1 MKKNTLTYIFFS
13 AENSIDNPDQRI
25 ASDVQIFCTSY
36 STIILDI
43 LLSPILIAYYGYDAY
58 YRATWIAPTG
68 ILGLFVISVVIN
80 RLLMSKVVSATVQ
93 HEKMEGYFRYAH
105 ANIRSNSE
113 SLAFCG
119 HQACMFEKEQQ
130 HGKIK
135 DVCSAQFVLYRAQ
148 LVLELATNANSYLA
162 SIASFLIIAPPIF
175 TGMYDD
181 LTSPQLSKMISETSF
196 VCIYLAFQLSK
207 LVEMSVQ
214 LSKLFGVSFRI
225 SQMITELQKTCEC
238 SHQMTLASGD
248 ANVIQVEKLSVFTPD
263 KDSSSKQSLIENMTF
278 CLKRGDN
285 LLISGQSS
293 SGKTSLMRVIA
304 GLWDKTA
311 GMCYVLDN
319 AVFLPQ
325 NPYLCTDVSLRQ
337 QLTFPHKT
345 SDGEIELKQ
354 LMLTFGLSHLLD
366 SVGGDLDA
374 CPSDD
379 WVNKLSPGEK
389 QTLAFIRLLYHR
401 PPLAFLDEA
410 SSAISVEKEALLY
423 ESCISRNIQI
433 VSIGHR
439 PTLIQFH
446 QWKLTLGLPNNGWIL
461 AKISSSS

>member
-1 MKKNTLTYIFFS
+1 
-13 AENSIDNPDQRI
+13 
-25 ASDVQIFCTSY
+25 
-36 STIILDI
+36 
-43 LLSPILIAYYGYDAY
+43 
-58 YRATWIAPTG
+58 
-68 ILGLFVISVVIN
+68 
-80 RLLMSKVVSATVQ
+80 MSKVVSATVQ

-225 SQMITELQKTCEC
+225 SQMIAELQKTDKC
-238 SHQMTLASGD
+238 SSQFEDPHQMILASSGD
-248 ANVIQVEKLSVFTPD
+248 DATVIQVEKLSVFTPD
-263 KDSSSKQSLIENMTF
+263 KNSSSNKQGLIENVSF
-278 CLKRGDN
+278 HLKRGEN
-285 LLISGQSS
+285 LLIGGQSS

-319 AVFLPQ
+319 AMFLPQ

-337 QLTFPHKT
+337 QLTFPHKS
-345 SDGEIELKQ
+345 SDAGVVRIAMTFFMSSHFVLVIEATATMIAKKRRCGRMNQ
-354 LMLTFGLSHLLD
+354 LMDLQLVHGRKCPVTNLTSQI
-366 SVGGDLDA
+366 
-374 CPSDD
+374 C
-379 WVNKLSPGEK
+379 
-389 QTLAFIRLLYHR
+389 
-401 PPLAFLDEA
+401 
-410 SSAISVEKEALLY
+410 SSEICR
-423 ESCISRNIQI
+423 ESSFSLNFSFRRDYRSGQ
-433 VSIGHR
+433 
-439 PTLIQFH
+439 
-446 QWKLTLGLPNNGWIL
+446 
-461 AKISSSS
+461 